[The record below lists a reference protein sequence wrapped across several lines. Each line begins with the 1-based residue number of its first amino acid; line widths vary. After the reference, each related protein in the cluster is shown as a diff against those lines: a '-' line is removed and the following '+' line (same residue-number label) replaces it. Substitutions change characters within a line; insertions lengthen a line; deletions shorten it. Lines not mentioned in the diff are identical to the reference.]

1 MSLRL
6 AELSTSHGTC
16 LAMHARMY
24 SRRRSLHLRLLLLLV
39 LLMTVVLHCFEVRA
53 APTDPVITLSPSSLP
68 GVQLVATVMAA
79 HDPLA
84 VVRSARTMI
93 VLRRGDAIVDGEVAA
108 VLDGRVLV
116 RRGGRLELLT
126 LGQAAPP
133 LAPRSTPRVTRGAV
147 RHQVRGLAAAVTP
160 LGNNR
165 YQIERRA
172 WQSALGKVHELAR
185 TLRVLPVMRAGR
197 PDGFRVQWLA
207 AGSPLRALGVQRGD
221 VLSAING
228 HSVAT
233 AEELLRIYAT
243 LRTASHLSVGLRRGS
258 RVLSLDYLIR

>member
-1 MSLRL
+1 
-6 AELSTSHGTC
+6 
-16 LAMHARMY
+16 MY
-24 SRRRSLHLRLLLLLV
+24 SRRRSLHLRILLLFV
-39 LLMTVVLHCFEVRA
+39 LLLTVVLHCFEVRA
-53 APTDPVITLSPSSLP
+53 DPADPFVTLSPSSLP

-79 HDPLA
+79 RWSHANPVA
-84 VVRSARTMI
+84 VVRSDRRMI
-93 VLRRGDAIVDGEVAA
+93 VLRRGDRIVDGEVAA

-126 LGQAAPP
+126 LGQTVPP
-133 LAPRSTPRVTRGAV
+133 VVPSPPPPRLTPRAV
-147 RHQVRGLAAAVTP
+147 AGRELGGLGAAVTP
-160 LGNNR
+160 LGKNR
-165 YQIERRA
+165 FQIERRA
-172 WQSALGKVHELAR
+172 WRSALGKVHELAR
-185 TLRVLPVMRAGR
+185 TLRVLPVMRGGR

>member
-1 MSLRL
+1 
-6 AELSTSHGTC
+6 
-16 LAMHARMY
+16 MY
-24 SRRRSLHLRLLLLLV
+24 SRRRSLHLRILLLFV
-39 LLMTVVLHCFEVRA
+39 LLLTVVLHCFEVQA
-53 APTDPVITLSPSSLP
+53 APADPLVTLLPSSLP

-79 HDPLA
+79 RDPLA

-93 VLRRGDAIVDGEVAA
+93 VLRPGDRIVDGEVAA

-116 RRGGRLELLT
+116 RRGGRLELLS
-126 LGQAAPP
+126 LGQVVPPVVSAPAAP
-133 LAPRSTPRVTRGAV
+133 RVLRGAV
-147 RHQVRGLAAAVTP
+147 AGRDLGGLAAAVTP
-160 LGNNR
+160 LGKNR
-165 YQIERRA
+165 FQIERRA
-172 WQSALGKVHELAR
+172 WRSALGKVHELAR
-185 TLRVLPVMRAGR
+185 TLRVLPVMRGGR